1 MYETKPTLQTNQE
14 PSSHAFHNRTKFK
27 ILLKLHGYSGS
38 YIQYATAQLSFRNT
52 TFRVQIFSALWLM
65 RTLAFISEL

>member
-38 YIQYATAQLSFRNT
+38 YIQYATFK
-52 TFRVQIFSALWLM
+52 VQIFSALWLM